1 MFHGLFFCLAL
12 LLTGSR
18 ALAEEPLTIAVA
30 SNFAAPAHELAQRFE
45 AISGHAVRITA
56 GSTGKLYAQISNG
69 APFDILLAADQER
82 PALLEE
88 AGLGIAGSRFT
99 YASGSLVLWSRDPA
113 FAGVDCRAALAR
125 LGSSR
130 LAIANPQTA
139 PYGVA
144 ARQFL
149 QSEGLWE
156 AVRRRLVYGEN
167 IAQTLQFV
175 ASGNA
180 GLGLIAN
187 SQAIDERLPEATCLW
202 RVPDEAHDAIE
213 QQLVLLRRAESDVAA
228 HDFLAFMRGPHG
240 KEIITA
246 YGYRVPQ

>member
-1 MFHGLFFCLAL
+1 MFHGLFFCLVL
-12 LLTGSR
+12 LLAGSQ
-18 ALAEEPLTIAVA
+18 ALAAEPLTIAVA

-45 AISGHAVRITA
+45 QASGHPVRITA

-69 APFDILLAADQER
+69 APFDILLAADQAR

-113 FAGVDCRAALAR
+113 FAGDDCRAALAG
-125 LGSSR
+125 LADTR

-139 PYGVA
+139 PYGA
-144 ARQFL
+144 AAKQFL
-149 QSEGLWE
+149 RSEGMWE
-156 AVRRRLVYGEN
+156 AVRQQLVYGEN

-180 GLGLIAN
+180 GLGLIAY

-202 RVPDEAHDAIE
+202 RVPEAAHGPIE
-213 QQLVLLRRAESDVAA
+213 QQAVLLRRAEGNVVAR
-228 HDFLAFMRGPHG
+228 DFLAFMRGPNG
-240 KEIITA
+240 KEIIAA
-246 YGYRVPQ
+246 YGYGVPQ